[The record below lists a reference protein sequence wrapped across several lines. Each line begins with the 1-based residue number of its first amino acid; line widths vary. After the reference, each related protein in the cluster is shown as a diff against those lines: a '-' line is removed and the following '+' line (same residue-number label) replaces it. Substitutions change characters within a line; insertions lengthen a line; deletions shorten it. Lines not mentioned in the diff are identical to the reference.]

1 MTDWKKLYSALP
13 EEELDKIAILRVM
26 ECTNGI
32 IQYAHRDDADYKL
45 PIEETRKAMKFSMS
59 SIKNMQIPLR
69 NETITFAPETE
80 DLMRQA
86 RDFYIKGAKQGDDD
100 AYEEFMSIS
109 KATAQVVGKERIFKA
124 CDILEEQVDAFPK
137 GCMIWGVEYLM
148 QFL

>member
-69 NETITFAPETE
+69 DETITFAPETE

-86 RDFYIKGAKQGDDD
+86 RDLYIKGAKQGDDE
-100 AYEEFMSIS
+100 AYEEFMTIS
-109 KATAQVVGKERIFKA
+109 RVTAQVVGKERIFKA
-124 CDILEEQVDAFPK
+124 CDILEEHVDAFPK

>member
-1 MTDWKKLYSALP
+1 MTYWKKLYSALP

-32 IQYAHRDDADYKL
+32 IQYAHRDNANYKL

-69 NETITFAPETE
+69 DETITFAPETE

-109 KATAQVVGKERIFKA
+109 KATAQVVEAATQQQG
-124 CDILEEQVDAFPK
+124 
-137 GCMIWGVEYLM
+137 
-148 QFL
+148 

>member
-69 NETITFAPETE
+69 DETITFAPETE
-80 DLMRQA
+80 NLMRQA

-124 CDILEEQVDAFPK
+124 VSYTHLTLPTICSV
-137 GCMIWGVEYLM
+137 
-148 QFL
+148 

>member
-1 MTDWKKLYSALP
+1 MP
-13 EEELDKIAILRVM
+13 PGREPV
-26 ECTNGI
+26 
-32 IQYAHRDDADYKL
+32 
-45 PIEETRKAMKFSMS
+45 PRKYPTLANPST
-59 SIKNMQIPLR
+59 PLFR
-69 NETITFAPETE
+69 E
-80 DLMRQA
+80 
-86 RDFYIKGAKQGDDD
+86 QGDDD

>member
-45 PIEETRKAMKFSMS
+45 PIGETSKAMKFSMS

-69 NETITFAPETE
+69 DETITFAPETE

-124 CDILEEQVDAFPK
+124 CDILE
-137 GCMIWGVEYLM
+137 
-148 QFL
+148 